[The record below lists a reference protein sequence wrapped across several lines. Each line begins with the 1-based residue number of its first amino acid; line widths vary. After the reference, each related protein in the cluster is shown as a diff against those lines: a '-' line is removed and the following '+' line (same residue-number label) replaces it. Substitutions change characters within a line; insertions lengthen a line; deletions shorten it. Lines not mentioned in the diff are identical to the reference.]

1 MPPTHRTDAPRPTTV
16 ALIGAGLAGA
26 ACARAL
32 ADAGFAV
39 QVFDKSRGVGGRM
52 ATRRTEWTGP
62 DGIAIPARFDHG
74 APAFEARSEAFIQFV
89 EAAEREGLLA
99 RWVPVIDRD
108 GQTGQ
113 ATAPQWVPTPDAPSL
128 CRSLLKDLPVKTGCT
143 VDMLRREPDGW
154 VLESA
159 GALVAQGVDRVVVAI
174 PPAQAAALLAS
185 HRPDWA
191 ERARAVE
198 MVPCWTMMAVTDAP
212 AADLPAWDLA
222 EPAADPIGLIVRSDA
237 RPGRTRVPGRA
248 HWVVHASD
256 TWSRAH
262 LEDPPADVL
271 ARLQDALAQKLGA
284 PLAWHH
290 AAVHRWRYAHA
301 PAEATD
307 AAVPEL
313 CDWDPARGLGACGDA
328 LGGAGVEGAWRSG
341 RALAGRLIEQ
351 HRQTRPA

>member
-1 MPPTHRTDAPRPTTV
+1 MQPTHPADPSRPTTV
-16 ALIGAGLAGA
+16 AVIGGGMAGA

-74 APAFEARSEAFIQFV
+74 APAFEARSEAFVRFV
-89 EAAEREGLLA
+89 EAAERDGLLT
-99 RWVPVIDRD
+99 RWEPVVDRD

-113 ATAPQWVPTPDAPSL
+113 ATAPQWVPTPDAPAL

-143 VDMLRREPDGW
+143 VDALRREPDGW

-159 GALVAQGVDRVVVAI
+159 GVLVAQGVDHVVVAI
-174 PPAQAAALLAS
+174 PPAQAAALLAP

-191 ERARAVE
+191 GCARSVE

-212 AADLPAWDLA
+212 ALPAGPPAWDLA
-222 EPAADPIGLIVRSDA
+222 EPATDPIGLIVRSDA

-256 TWSRAH
+256 AWSRAH

-271 ARLQDALAQKLGA
+271 ACLQDALAQKLGA

-301 PAEATD
+301 PTD
-307 AAVPEL
+307 AAVPGL
-313 CDWDPARGLGACGDA
+313 CDWDPDRGLGSCGDA
-328 LGGAGVEGAWRSG
+328 QGGSGIEGAWRSG
-341 RALAGRLIEQ
+341 RALAARLVEH